1 MIPLFYFVSSL
12 AIAASIFFTLRGRS
26 TSCKIMLVC
35 AGLLY
40 SIFCFV
46 AYGKMS
52 GLIPTVPVA
61 EIVRQKGFDESS
73 LPISV
78 DAIMQCGFL
87 LGIILNLATVV
98 WISFRRGFWGWCL
111 LVAAIFCICG
121 AVSGP
126 VVGVSPVFSLFG
138 LCCGAMAGVGWV
150 LGLTYIEFCVIGN
163 IWVPCIGLIAG
174 SIYLLYSS
182 IKGMGRH
189 PFLSALGILFGI
201 VEIIVMVALLWHY
214 SGTMNYTF
222 YQCVKDLGSLAAIFG
237 TTYEVVNLVVYV
249 IASVALLS
257 IDIVAGK
264 YMLSTKSLPSAFHT
278 APRRQPQ
285 DPS

>member
-1 MIPLFYFVSSL
+1 MIPLLYFISSL
-12 AIAASIFFTLRGRS
+12 AIAASILLTLRGK
-26 TSCKIMLVC
+26 TTFHKVLLVS
-35 AGLLY
+35 AGFLY
-40 SIFCFV
+40 SIFCLV

-52 GLIPTVPVA
+52 GLIPAVSVA

-87 LGIILNLATVV
+87 LGIVINLATVV
-98 WISFRRGFWGWCL
+98 WIWLRRGFWGWCL
-111 LVAAIFCICG
+111 LVTAIFCICG
-121 AVSGP
+121 VVSGP

-174 SIYLLYSS
+174 SVYLIYGS
-182 IKGMGRH
+182 IKGMERH
-189 PFLSALGILFGI
+189 NLLAPLGILFGI
-201 VEIIVMVALLWHY
+201 TEILIMAALLWHY
-214 SGTMNYTF
+214 WGTMNYAF

-237 TTYEVVNLVVYV
+237 TTYQVVNLVVYV
-249 IASVALLS
+249 VYSVALLS
-257 IDIVAGK
+257 IDILGGK
-264 YMLSTKSLPSAFHT
+264 LLQSATPF
-278 APRRQPQ
+278 P
-285 DPS
+285 